1 MGHRI
6 FTKQGFRKGVYPLS
20 TKEIL
25 YLLKKQIET
34 EKFMQNVEKGV
45 SFMMWRLAK
54 EKAYGKCKVTLMQ
67 I

>member
-1 MGHRI
+1 M
-6 FTKQGFRKGVYPLS
+6 S
-20 TKEIL
+20 TKEML

-34 EKFMQNVEKGV
+34 EKFMQNAEKGV

-54 EKAYGKCKVTLMQ
+54 EKAYSKFNDTLMQ

>member
-1 MGHRI
+1 M
-6 FTKQGFRKGVYPLS
+6 S
-20 TKEIL
+20 TKEML

-34 EKFMQNVEKGV
+34 EKFMQNAEKGV

-54 EKAYGKCKVTLMQ
+54 EKAYSKFNVTLMQ